1 MLFYNGNPETVH
13 FLSWLLHSGEVNLHL
28 LVKQALKASDG
39 SPEETLA
46 SSLHDFLVRALHNA
60 LDHIFTDEALQFE
73 EFGEENDYVGPV
85 RDKLAAPLL
94 GLMLG
99 RVDFDAIAAYL
110 LVWAKDATLRN

>member
-1 MLFYNGNPETVH
+1 MLYYNGNPETVH
-13 FLSWLLHSGEVNLHL
+13 FLNWLFHSGEVNLHL
-28 LVKQALKASDG
+28 LIKQALEASDE
-39 SPEETLA
+39 SPKETLA
-46 SSLHDFLVRALHNA
+46 CSLHDFLVHSLHNA

-73 EFGEENDYVGPV
+73 EFGEENDYAGPL

-110 LVWAKDATLRN
+110 LAWAKDAALRN